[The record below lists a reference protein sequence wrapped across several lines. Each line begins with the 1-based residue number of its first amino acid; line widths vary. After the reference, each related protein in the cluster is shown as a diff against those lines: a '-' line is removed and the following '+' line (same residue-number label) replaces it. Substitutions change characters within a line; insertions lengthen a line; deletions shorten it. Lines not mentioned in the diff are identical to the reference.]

1 MTSDDRIA
9 ESRRTLKQQFRIM
22 LIVILALLGVGIAFL
37 SPNKIAKKE
46 EIKLPEQ
53 QVEFCAIVENGKSKY
68 RDLLHRWSAANDA
81 KNGIVTA
88 QLSSE
93 MTTVY
98 RSRNEDIF
106 RLLERTQFNFED
118 WSMTVLE
125 INSVINGFVELKIHP
140 LCSKITVIHAT
151 VAAVP
156 MALEVLAKKKLGDPL
171 VASGTFVEKHTL
183 TKPVSPEKFEMS
195 FTESGSMDEPEYTAA
210 ITIPS
215 SAAQQSN
222 PNPAPSAVA
231 TAPIAPTTSI
241 KPTAPAAP
249 PSDQKANND
258 AQTDADKAALI
269 KVMKDAVAARHGG
282 VLPKT
287 MSEEDTNVAAQA
299 AMKWK
304 AKQAAEKAKR
314 ELDAMR
320 VKPPPSS
327 GNAEIYLAKEAITKM
342 MRDPDSAV
350 FGDVFFVND
359 RKSPT
364 GYYVPVVCGSVNGKN
379 SFGGMTGQKH
389 FVAIMSDAVS
399 GVWMEGTTPQNV
411 FAPEWN
417 RYCAG
422 QHN

>member
-1 MTSDDRIA
+1 MPVGDRNFWSNYA
-9 ESRRTLKQQFRIM
+9 A
-22 LIVILALLGVGIAFL
+22 VALLFGIGL
-37 SPNKIAKKE
+37 SAWLYYSRTSTTLLVE
-46 EIKLPEQ
+46 DIKLPEQ
-53 QVEFCAIVENGKSKY
+53 QVEFCSILENGKSK
-68 RDLLHRWSAANDA
+68 RDDLLHRWGAANDA

-88 QLSSE
+88 QLSGE
-93 MTTVY
+93 MTAVY

-106 RLLERTQFNFED
+106 RLLERTQFNFEN
-118 WSMTVLE
+118 WSTTVVE
-125 INSVINGFVELKIHP
+125 INSVSNGFVDLKIHP

-151 VAAVP
+151 ASAVP
-156 MALEVLAKKKLGDPL
+156 TQLEVLAKKKLGDPI
-171 VASGTFVEKHTL
+171 VVSGTFLEKHTRIEP
-183 TKPVSPEKFEMS
+183 TSPEKFEMS
-195 FTESGSMDEPEYTAA
+195 LTESGSMDEPEYTAA

-215 SAAQQSN
+215 SAAPQPTPSV
-222 PNPAPSAVA
+222 APS
-231 TAPIAPTTSI
+231 TPPNDQRTSS
-241 KPTAPAAP
+241 KPAAP
-249 PSDQKANND
+249 PAPTASASDPKIDND

-287 MSEEDTNVAAQA
+287 MSEDDINVSAQA

-314 ELDAMR
+314 ELDAMKL
-320 VKPPPSS
+320 KPPPSS
-327 GNAEIYLAKEAITKM
+327 GYGEIYVAKEAIAKM

-379 SFGGMTGQKH
+379 GFGGMTGQKH
-389 FVAIMSDAVS
+389 FVAIMSDVAS
-399 GVWMEGTTPQNV
+399 GVWMEGTTAQNV